1 MNKSGYKPISDYGII
16 GNMLSA
22 ALVGMDGSIDWC
34 CLPRFDSHSVF
45 AAILDNEQGG
55 RFQINPRVPFQSHQA
70 YIPNTNV
77 LQTTFRTGTGAVT
90 VTDFM
95 PCYQTARHR
104 VTRTNEIHRLVQC
117 HEGQVNLKVT
127 FEPKL
132 NYARAIRQSQSRSM
146 VS

>member
-22 ALVGMDGSIDWC
+22 ALVGMDGSINWC

-55 RFQINPRVPFQSHQA
+55 RFQINPRVPFESIQA
-70 YIPNTNV
+70 YILKTNV
-77 LQTTFRTGTGAVT
+77 LQTTFRTDTGAAT

-95 PCYQTARHR
+95 PCYQTARYR
-104 VTRTNEIHRLVQC
+104 VTRFQSEKWLCSVLFRTLYFTGDNRKFLT
-117 HEGQVNLKVT
+117 LR
-127 FEPKL
+127 FEW
-132 NYARAIRQSQSRSM
+132 
-146 VS
+146 